1 MKDMEEVN
9 MKRENIWVGI
19 NTKKMRVLDEL
30 TKKIKVK
37 VTDFNEKFD
46 HYAFHDWMVSLKD
59 YFEWFFSAWKQKG
72 QVC

>member
-46 HYAFHDWMVSLKD
+46 HDAFHDWMVSLKD
-59 YFEWFFSAWKQKG
+59 YFE
-72 QVC
+72 

>member
-1 MKDMEEVN
+1 

-46 HYAFHDWMVSLKD
+46 HDAFHDWMVSLKD
-59 YFEWFFSAWKQKG
+59 YFE
-72 QVC
+72 